1 VKKEPAKA
9 GDEYDWVTSIR
20 RHLCVFHNN
29 TGLGK
34 KIKRAMNKRF
44 RKKGKQELK
53 GDLGE

>member
-1 VKKEPAKA
+1 MKKEPAKA